1 MITRQPATPS
11 TARNLYSWG
20 WRLGMPAIL
29 GYLLYRSIAQPEYR
43 QHWGERFGHWP
54 VPSSTP
60 DIFSYHHGQ
69 VRPLWIHA
77 VSVGETAAVLPLLRQ
92 FAAAWPEVPI
102 LLTHGTPTG
111 RAAGALRLQD
121 LGGRLAQSYLP
132 YDTPEAINRFF
143 DHWKPAVGLIVET
156 EVWPNLV
163 AVANERGIPLAAV
176 NARLS
181 AKSLQRGMRFR
192 SLIEPAVKGYSMIIA
207 QTQDD
212 AERIARLGRRPEFVV
227 GNLKFDQPADFMMQ
241 ARGRGWRNRFGERLV
256 VLAASTRE
264 GEEALIL
271 ESWKQTLKHRHGEF
285 RLRDEQ
291 GAVLGDGLPP
301 LLILVPRHP
310 NRFDAVARLVK
321 RYMGQ
326 APLFRASLDDE
337 RTNFSEACV
346 LLGDSMG
353 EMQAWYASADVTVMG
368 GSLLPFGSQNLIEAN
383 AAGCPVVLGPSV
395 YNFQQAAEASILFS
409 ASIQVQNPRDAIPAA
424 LGLAADPGR
433 RGAMSEAGVA
443 FAQAHRG
450 ALERTMEALG
460 PLLVETLGRP
470 AVPLPVSA

>member
-1 MITRQPATPS
+1 MTRQHATS
-11 TARNLYSWG
+11 GTARTLYSWG
-20 WRLGMPAIL
+20 WRLGIPAAFA
-29 GYLLYRSIAQPEYR
+29 YLLYRGLAQPEYR
-43 QHWGERFGHWP
+43 QHWGERLGRWP
-54 VPSSTP
+54 VQPNTP
-60 DIFSYHHGQ
+60 DILSYHNGQ
-69 VRPLWIHA
+69 IRPLWIHA

-92 FAAAWPEVPI
+92 CAEAWPEVPI

-111 RAAGALRLQD
+111 RAAAALRLQD
-121 LGGRLAQSYLP
+121 MGGRLAQSYLP
-132 YDTPEAINRFF
+132 YDTPEAVNRFF
-143 DHWKPAVGLIVET
+143 DHWQPAAGLVVET
-156 EVWPNLV
+156 EVWPNLM
-163 AVANERGIPLAAV
+163 AIAGERGIPMAAI

-181 AKSLQRGMRFR
+181 GKSLQRGQRFR
-192 SLIEPAVKGYSMIIA
+192 SLIEPAVKGYSLIIA

-212 AERIARLGRRPEFVV
+212 AERIARLGRRPDVV
-227 GNLKFDQPADFMMQ
+227 SGNLKFDQPADFGLQ
-241 ARGRGWRNRFGERLV
+241 ARGRDWRDRFGERLV

-271 ESWKQTLKHRHGEF
+271 ESWQQALGRRPGKAGGGEDPARF
-285 RLRDEQ
+285 Q
-291 GAVLGDGLPP
+291 INGQPP
-301 LLILVPRHP
+301 LLVMVPRHP
-310 NRFDAVARLVK
+310 NRFDAVARLI
-321 RYMGQ
+321 RRHTGRDPLHRQ
-326 APLFRASLDDE
+326 ALEDRHADFA
-337 RTNFSEACV
+337 ACDV

-353 EMQAWYASADVTVMG
+353 EMQAWYASADVAVMG

-450 ALERTMEALG
+450 ALERTMAALAPMLTEALG
-460 PLLVETLGRP
+460 QP
-470 AVPLPVSA
+470 ALPLPAAD

>member
-1 MITRQPATPS
+1 MMTRHEAHPG
-11 TARNLYSWG
+11 TARHLYSWG
-20 WRLGMPAIL
+20 WRLGTPAIF
-29 GYLLYRSIAQPEYR
+29 GYLLYRGILQPEYR
-43 QHWGERFGHWP
+43 QHWGERFGYWP
-54 VPSSTP
+54 EPANTP
-60 DIFSYHHGQ
+60 DIFSYHHGSI
-69 VRPLWIHA
+69 RPLWIHA

-92 FAAAWPEVPI
+92 CAAAWPEVPI

-111 RAAGALRLQD
+111 RATGAERLKD

-132 YDTPEAINRFF
+132 YDMPAPINRFF
-143 DHWKPAVGLIVET
+143 EHWNPAVGLIVET

-163 AVANERGIPLAAV
+163 AIANQRRTPLVGV

-181 AKSLQRGMRFR
+181 GKSLQRGLRFR
-192 SLIEPAVKGYSMIIA
+192 SLIGPAVQGYTSIIA

-212 AERIARLGRRPEFVV
+212 AERIARLGRRPEHVV
-227 GNLKFDQPADFMMQ
+227 GNLKFDQPADFVLQ

-271 ESWKQTLKHRHGEF
+271 DSWQQTLKRHRDRPGEPDGHG
-285 RLRDEQ
+285 L
-291 GAVLGDGLPP
+291 VLDPGLPP
-301 LLILVPRHP
+301 LLIIVPRHP

-321 RYMGQ
+321 RHIGQ
-326 APLFRASLDDE
+326 EPLHRVALDDP
-337 RTNFSEACV
+337 NVDFSQAGV

-353 EMQAWYASADVTVMG
+353 EMQAWYASADVAVMG

-383 AAGCPVVLGPSV
+383 ASGCPVVLGPSV

-409 ASIQVQNPRDAIPAA
+409 ASIQVQNPKEAIPAA
-424 LGLAADPGR
+424 LSLAADPGR
-433 RGAMSEAGVA
+433 RGAMSEAGAA

-450 ALERTMEALG
+450 ALERTMAALA
-460 PLLVETLGRP
+460 PLLTETLGQP
-470 AVPLPVSA
+470 SVPLPVAD